1 MSIYGQ
7 AKGTPLEA
15 VAKNIMQGEANGTMM
30 YYALARLAREQN
42 LPAVAK
48 EFERLGDEEA
58 FHAGFYATLA
68 GKYPQDFWNLVRNLQ
83 KVEAKGEG
91 MLEAVAD
98 KFRAAGLTEAA
109 EEIKVFAKQ
118 EAGHGEALQKILT
131 QYAPPASSTAGAGK
145 KIFVCPVCGYEYV
158 GDIADAPE
166 DYVCPI
172 CGQPKSAFKEKV

>member
-15 VAKNIMQGEANGTMM
+15 VAKNMMQGEANGTMM
-30 YYALARLAREQN
+30 YYALARLAREQK
-42 LPAVAK
+42 LPEVAK
-48 EFERLGDEEA
+48 EFERIGNEEA

-83 KVEAKGEG
+83 KIEAKGDG
-91 MLEAVAD
+91 MLETLAD

-118 EAGHGEALQKILT
+118 EAGHGDSLQKILK
-131 QYAPPASSTAGAGK
+131 QYAPPSPSTAGK

-172 CGQPKSAFKEKV
+172 CGQPKSAFHERA